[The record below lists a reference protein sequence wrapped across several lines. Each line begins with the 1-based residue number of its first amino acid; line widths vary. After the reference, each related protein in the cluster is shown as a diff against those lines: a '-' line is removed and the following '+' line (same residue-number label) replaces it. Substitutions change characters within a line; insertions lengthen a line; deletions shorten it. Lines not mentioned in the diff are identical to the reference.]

1 MESEIVK
8 IKIKPKKVQEGKEME
23 GAREAPQMFCKYN
36 EATERCIFNPDST
49 ATANDDG
56 CYKTEKNR
64 CASDKKKLRKIKIK
78 PKKVQDVIVMEE
90 AKEMEDATGVFCKY
104 NEATERC
111 IFNPDL
117 TATANED
124 GCYKTDKN
132 RCASEKKKLRKIKI
146 KPKKAKEIE
155 EVREA
160 EVVVVKEGNKSHDFL
175 YPDLNDANFNI
186 KLSEKKEFYDTRNTE
201 KVYRNKELIEHA
213 DKMCNATYELQQH
226 QYFVKNFMSFQTPYN
241 SLLLYH
247 GLGSGK
253 TCSAIGISENMRDY
267 LNQMGINQEI
277 IVISNMNVKNNFKKE
292 LFDVSKLHRNEL
304 GKWSISG
311 CTGNKYLKEIN
322 LHLFDNDDEIG
333 NAEEEEKIKLKIKK
347 QIDKIIKKS
356 YSFFGYQKFSSI
368 IKMLI
373 SGEGGVIQET
383 KATKAKAKSKKD
395 EEEEEEEADEEEEE
409 EEEEEG
415 EPDEE
420 EEEKEEGEPD
430 EEEEE
435 EDEGE
440 PDEEEE
446 EEGELDD
453 EEEDEE
459 EFKIN
464 VTREGIKR
472 LRNFFNNRLIIIDEV
487 HNLKSNNKDA
497 AYLLNLVKY
506 AENLRLLF
514 LSATPMFN
522 DPKEI
527 IWLLNL
533 MRINDRRPRI
543 YSRDLFDS
551 DNNLLVVEG
560 KPVGSEL
567 LKEASIGYISYVR
580 GENPYTF
587 PYRIF
592 PSQFSKDNA
601 LKQQE
606 IYDGA
611 TKTRGTIAYPKVTF
625 DGKTTVPGLEHVDV
639 YVTKIGKHQS
649 EVYQRK
655 LGKMEEHGH
664 ERRATRDVGVVAGD
678 LEENYQE
685 DIDENSALSGY
696 TINDLISFRQILN
709 MTYPYKNDAE
719 ENLEYTYGERGLLNV
734 MDKQNGQYKY
744 KNTKNRI
751 FSPEYIGEYSSK
763 IKSICDCIVLSY
775 DKKNPSRSSFCEG
788 IVLIYTYFIES
799 GVIPMALALEEMG
812 FTRYKNEISTSK
824 SLFSSTSSSS
834 IKSNKLKYALI
845 TGKQSISPNNDIEI
859 NALRSDKNFDGS
871 RCKVVIISKSG
882 SEGVDLK
889 NIRQIHVMDPWY
901 NMSAIEQIIGRG
913 VRTCSHKKLPFNQ
926 RNVQIFLHAS
936 LLEDGKESA
945 DLAMYRFSETKAV
958 KMGVV
963 SRVLKESSVD
973 CILNIKQGDFTEKN
987 INTEIE
993 LSLSTGGNINYRIGD
1008 KPFTSTCDYMKSC
1021 QYTCSPSANIKDR
1034 DIKMGTFN
1042 ETFIL
1047 MNVEN
1052 IIKII
1057 KSAFKEKHFYTR
1069 MDLIHYINRIKTYSQ
1084 LQINFAL
1091 TQMINGKNEYIS
1103 DCYGK
1108 YGNLINIGDYYL
1120 FQPIELNDQ
1129 AISVFERSTPIP
1141 FKRDKVS
1148 VSVNVKQKAAPAAVA
1163 VAVAV
1168 ADETETAHDKN
1179 ARKGDADNV
1188 VVKNIISN
1196 IAYTYN
1202 LATNTSASKKTKN
1215 DIADA
1220 QDPVLKLISGAIPMI
1235 SRDRIWYIY
1244 CNEMIKTVEKV
1255 IDLDEIHWYIFIHIM
1270 DRLTFNEINSLV
1282 LQLNDIEQISN
1293 KLKDDSSGSSK
1304 SKIVYEEATY
1314 DANIAAPACAK
1325 NILKYFNQFVTRD
1338 EDSGTYLFVPSK
1350 DASSKNVLM
1359 YYKQNEADA
1368 WTIFSQSE
1376 LTSEER
1382 NKLTSKFRLDKK
1394 EFAQFL
1400 GFTQTIKDGVVFKIK
1415 ENQNR
1420 GSVCST
1426 SPTKKRTL
1434 QDIIQQYEFK
1444 QPLEIPQSLT
1454 QITYCILQEI
1464 ILNFYNDIKLSNK
1477 RWNLNIIEAMYSINQ

>member
-1 MESEIVK
+1 MESEIIK
-8 IKIKPKKVQEGKEME
+8 IKIKPKKVKEVKE
-23 GAREAPQMFCKYN
+23 TKQ
-36 EATERCIFNPDST
+36 
-49 ATANDDG
+49 
-56 CYKTEKNR
+56 
-64 CASDKKKLRKIKIK
+64 
-78 PKKVQDVIVMEE
+78 
-90 AKEMEDATGVFCKY
+90 AKEMEEV
-104 NEATERC
+104 R
-111 IFNPDL
+111 
-117 TATANED
+117 
-124 GCYKTDKN
+124 
-132 RCASEKKKLRKIKI
+132 
-146 KPKKAKEIE
+146 

-160 EVVVVKEGNKSHDFL
+160 EVVVVEEGNKEQVPKKIKIMPSMNPSSNKSHDFL

-186 KLSEKKEFYDTRNTE
+186 KLAEKKEFYDTRNTE

-267 LNQMGINQEI
+267 LNQMGIKQEI
-277 IVISNMNVKNNFKKE
+277 IVISNNNVKNNFKKE
-292 LFDVSKLHRNEL
+292 LFDISKLHRNES
-304 GKWSISG
+304 GKWTISG

-322 LHLFDNDDEIG
+322 LYLFEMDADEVG
-333 NAEEEEKIKLKIKK
+333 NASEEEKIKLKIKK

-356 YSFFGYQKFSSI
+356 YLFFGYQKFSSI

-373 SGEGGVIQET
+373 SGEGIQKS
-383 KATKAKAKSKKD
+383 KATNDKVTSKKGKGKGKG
-395 EEEEEEEADEEEEE
+395 EEEEEEEEEDESEGEEEEEEGEGEGEGEEEEEEEEGEGEEEEE
-409 EEEEEG
+409 EEEEE
-415 EPDEE
+415 EN
-420 EEEKEEGEPD
+420 

-435 EDEGE
+435 EEEGE
-440 PDEEEE
+440 L
-446 EEGELDD
+446 GELDD

-472 LRNFFNNRLIIIDEV
+472 LKIFFNNRLIIIDEV

-527 IWLLNL
+527 VWLLNL

-560 KPVGSEL
+560 KQVGREL

-606 IYDGA
+606 VYDG
-611 TKTRGTIAYPKVTF
+611 TNKTRGTISYPKVTF

-639 YVTKIGKHQS
+639 YITKIVKHQS
-649 EVYQRK
+649 EVYERK
-655 LGKMEEHGH
+655 LGKMEEHEH
-664 ERRATRDVGVVAGD
+664 ERRSVREVVGVVGD
-678 LEENYQE
+678 VEDDYQE
-685 DIDENSALSGY
+685 DIGENSALSGY

-709 MTYPYKNDAE
+709 MTYPYKNDE
-719 ENLEYTYGERGLLNV
+719 EDLEYTYGERGLLNV
-734 MDKQNGQYKY
+734 MKKEKGQYAY
-744 KNTKNRI
+744 KNTKTRI
-751 FSPEYIGEYSSK
+751 FSPEHVGEYSSK
-763 IKSICDCIVLSY
+763 IKSICDGIVLNY
-775 DKKNPSRSSFCEG
+775 NKKSPSKGSFCEG

-812 FTRYKNEISTSK
+812 FTRYKNENSTSK
-824 SLFSSTSSSS
+824 SLFSSGSS
-834 IKSNKLKYALI
+834 IKSNGLKYALI
-845 TGKQSISPNNDIEI
+845 TGNQSISPNNDIEI
-859 NALRSDKNFDGS
+859 NTLRSDKNIDGS
-871 RCKVVIISKSG
+871 KCKVVIISKSG

-901 NMSAIEQIIGRG
+901 NMSAVEQIIGRG

-936 LLEDGKESA
+936 LLEGGKESA

-958 KMGVV
+958 KMGMV

-973 CILNIKQGDFTEKN
+973 CILNIKQGNFTEKN

-993 LSLSTGGNINYRIGD
+993 LHLSTGSNIDYRIGD

-1021 QYTCSPSANIKDR
+1021 QYTCAPGGAKIKEQDV
-1034 DIKMGTFN
+1034 KMGTFN

-1057 KSAFKEKHFYTR
+1057 KSAFKEKHFYNKI
-1069 MDLIHYINRIKTYSQ
+1069 DLIHFINRIKTYSQ

-1091 TQMINGKNEYIS
+1091 TQMINDKNEYIS
-1103 DCYGK
+1103 DYYGK

-1120 FQPIELNDQ
+1120 FQPVELNDQ

-1141 FKRDKVS
+1141 FKRDKI
-1148 VSVNVKQKAAPAAVA
+1148 SVNLSAKKSSS
-1163 VAVAV
+1163 
-1168 ADETETAHDKN
+1168 
-1179 ARKGDADNV
+1179 NV
-1188 VVKNIISN
+1188 VGVGVAEKADASKGKELEREREIKGYEGVKKIISN

-1202 LATNTSASKKTKN
+1202 LAINASMSKKIKN

-1244 CNEMIKTVEKV
+1244 CNEMISTLERV
-1255 IDLDEIHWYIFIHIM
+1255 IDLGEIHWYIFIHIM
-1270 DRLTFNEINSLV
+1270 DRLTFDEINSLI
-1282 LQLNDIEQISN
+1282 LNLNNIEQFSKKI
-1293 KLKDDSSGSSK
+1293 KDEAVLKTK
-1304 SKIVYEEATY
+1304 ALYEEAKY
-1314 DANIAAPACAK
+1314 AADTFAPTCAK
-1325 NILKYFNQFVTRD
+1325 NILKYFSRFVTRVEGD
-1338 EDSGTYLFVPSK
+1338 KLSTGAYLFIPSNNV
-1350 DASSKNVLM
+1350 SSTSKNVSVVSV
-1359 YYKQNEADA
+1359 YYKINEADEA
-1368 WTIFSQSE
+1368 DKWQIFDQSE
-1376 LTSEER
+1376 LTSDER
-1382 NKLTSKFRLDKK
+1382 NGLTSKFKIDKND
-1394 EFAQFL
+1394 FAQFL
-1400 GFTQTIKDGVVFKIK
+1400 GFTQTIKDGVAFKIK
-1415 ENQNR
+1415 ESQNR

-1434 QDIIQQYEFK
+1434 QDIIQQYKF
-1444 QPLEIPQSLT
+1444 QHSIEIPQNLT

-1464 ILNFYNDIKLSNK
+1464 ILSYYNHIKLSNK
-1477 RWNLNIIEAMYSINQ
+1477 RWNLNMVEAIYSII